1 MSPDRWLILAD
12 DLTGAADTAIAF
24 AQRGWKASVAWGGT
38 VPRDKVG
45 DEASDE
51 VLAIDAETRGA
62 TEPEPAAARH
72 LALLRSHRAGRTGLF
87 KKIDSTLRGQPAAE
101 LQASLRELGVV
112 AIVAPALPTQG
123 RTTLDGRVRLHG
135 LSLETT
141 PLWAREH
148 SYPNADLREVFGR
161 DGAPARHATLDA
173 LHDGA
178 LPALIEAALAEGL
191 DQRRWGAVVCDA
203 VEERDLALVV
213 HAARPYAERLLW
225 VGSAGLA
232 HAIAGAE
239 PRHGEPPALPRVAG
253 GILMVVGSMAEVSQA
268 AVVKLIDDPELRGV
282 VITSA
287 MLRAGLDAWQATRQ
301 SVQTSLERGQDVM
314 ITISGLGGMDPALP
328 RHLAALLPG
337 ASLGGLIAT
346 GGETVLAL
354 LEALGATSLGMVAE
368 VEPGVPLCLAGT
380 LPVITK
386 AGAFGD
392 AGTLGR
398 CLAYMRRLRAMEM
411 PQ

>member
-1 MSPDRWLILAD
+1 MPPDRWLILAD

-24 AQRGWKASVAWGGT
+24 ARRGWKAAVSWGGA
-38 VPRDKVG
+38 VPD
-45 DEASDE
+45 DE
-51 VLAIDAETRGA
+51 VLAIDAETRA
-62 TEPEPAAARH
+62 AAPEPAAARH
-72 LALLRSHRAGRTGLF
+72 LALLRTHGGGRTGLF

-101 LQASLRELGVV
+101 LQASLQELGAV
-112 AIVAPALPTQG
+112 ALVAPAFPMQG
-123 RTTLDGRVRLHG
+123 RTTLDGRVHLHG
-135 LSLETT
+135 LPLEAT

-161 DGAPARHATLDA
+161 DGTPARHATLET

-178 LPALIEAALAEGL
+178 LPALIEVALAEG
-191 DQRRWGAVVCDA
+191 RCSVVCDA
-203 VEERDLALVV
+203 VEERDLALIT

-239 PRHGEPPALPRVAG
+239 PRHGAPPALPRIVG

-268 AVVKLIDDPELRGV
+268 GIVKLTADPELRGV

-287 MLRAGLDAWQATRQ
+287 MLRAGLGAWQGTRQ
-301 SVQTSLERGQDVM
+301 SVQASLARGQDVM
-314 ITISGLGGMDPALP
+314 ITISGLGGMDPTLP
-328 RHLAALLPG
+328 RHLAALLQDARP
-337 ASLGGLIAT
+337 GGLIAT
-346 GGETVLAL
+346 GGETALAL

-368 VEPGVPLCLAGT
+368 VEPGVPLGLAGT

-398 CLAYMRRLRAMEM
+398 CLAHMRRLRALEI
-411 PQ
+411 PA

>member
-1 MSPDRWLILAD
+1 MPPDRWLILAD

-24 AQRGWKASVAWGGT
+24 ARRGWTASVGWGGAAPE
-38 VPRDKVG
+38 V
-45 DEASDE
+45 E
-51 VLAIDAETRGA
+51 VLAIDAETRGVL
-62 TEPEPAAARH
+62 EPEPAAARH
-72 LALLRSHRAGRTGLF
+72 LALIRAHRAGRTGLF

-101 LQASLRELGVV
+101 LQASLQELGAV
-112 AIVAPALPTQG
+112 ALVAPAFPMQG
-123 RTTLDGRVRLHG
+123 RTTLDGRVHLHG
-135 LSLETT
+135 LPLETT

-148 SYPNADLREVFGR
+148 SYPDADLRGIFGR

-178 LPALIEAALAEGL
+178 LPALIEAALAEG
-191 DQRRWGAVVCDA
+191 RCSVVCDA
-203 VEERDLALVV
+203 AEERDLALIA
-213 HAARPYAERLLW
+213 HAARPFAERLVW

-239 PRHGEPPALPRVAG
+239 PRHGEPPTLPRVEG
-253 GILMVVGSMAEVSQA
+253 GILVVVGRMAEASQA
-268 AVVKLIDDPELRGV
+268 GVAKLADDPELRGV
-282 VITSA
+282 VSTSA
-287 MLRAGLDAWQATRQ
+287 MLRHGLDAWQNTRQ
-301 SVQTSLERGQDVM
+301 SVQASLARGQDVM
-314 ITISGLGGMDPALP
+314 VTLSGLGEVDSTLP
-328 RHLAALLPG
+328 RYLAALLPG
-337 ASLGGLIAT
+337 ARLGGFIVT
-346 GGETVLAL
+346 GGETALPL

-368 VEPGVPLCLAGT
+368 VEPGVPLCLAGA

-411 PQ
+411 PT